1 MASSIQILRST
12 TAKERPFPG
21 SLLEGQPAV
30 NVNATEPGLFFKASD
45 GTLVKIGPTAIT
57 SDGLPP
63 NSGGVGEQGNTI
75 GELWLDKS
83 QTPPV
88 LKVYDGSTWVSAGSG
103 GGGGGGTALFVRW
116 IYTAVGGETSL
127 SGSSGGVSLQYQP
140 GMEEVFI
147 NGVLLTRTTD
157 YSASNGT
164 SITNLQPLAAGD
176 VATVISYIPAT
187 TIALPGQVSLLRW
200 TKLAAAGQTVL
211 SGVDASG
218 QALAY
223 TAGFEEVFVNGAF
236 LRRGDDYTATNGT
249 SITLTTALALDD
261 EVTVLAFSSF
271 QVGSVSTANI
281 QDGAVTSVKLAD
293 DAVITAKILDGA
305 VTESKLGTGAVTSA
319 KILDGTIVDA
329 DVNASAAIDSSKLS
343 FVQETSTAPR
353 TVQSKLRDWVS
364 VKDFGATGNGTTDD
378 TAAIQ
383 AAINY
388 ASDYAR
394 AVYFPSHRTTPSGGG
409 SFYKITSTLTIT
421 KPISLVG
428 EVENG
433 VLLLA
438 PPGFSGSY
446 IIDYTLGNFGS
457 SENVEI
463 RNLTFRTTE
472 SVPASRPSGIYIEN
486 LSYLDMR
493 NVEFFQ
499 TFHGVVF
506 AGVRCFSNILT
517 NVSGYANPGST
528 VKYLN
533 HTGGG
538 HWTFEH
544 CTFAADVG
552 FFIDSGSYPDTVNLI
567 SCNFEQ
573 CLTRNLLVEGGV
585 RGINLIGCRTEGYDG
600 AGVNP
605 PAEFEIDPQG
615 TNEVYGFT
623 CIGSTFT
630 TDAGASTPIMLG
642 RSGGKVRGI
651 QISANAITYAAGFQI
666 VYLGTNVSV
675 GSITDN
681 MHVFGFAKPVGYL
694 GIVNAPRAGIT
705 IFSNRADFLGSIE
718 VLDEWW
724 GLSPW
729 GVTEGTY
736 TPTWTGGTVTGNASP
751 TSSSGTWRRTGNTI
765 ELWVRAVDVLNSYT
779 TAPTGEVRIS
789 LPTGL
794 GTATGFYASGSC
806 SGKNVTFIKQ
816 LVPEVSS
823 GNSYLTLTNI
833 TGDKTVASQSLQW
846 SDVGNPSGSFTIYI
860 SYQVS

>member
-21 SLLEGQPAV
+21 NLLEGQPAA
-30 NVNATEPGLFFKASD
+30 NVNSVEPGLFFKASD
-45 GTLVKIGPTAIT
+45 GTLVKIGPAAIT

-63 NSGGVGEQGNTI
+63 NSGGVGQQGNTI

-83 QTPPV
+83 LNPPV
-88 LKVYDGSTWVSAGSG
+88 LKVYDGTSWISAGSG
-103 GGGGGGTALFVRW
+103 GGGGTSLFVRW

-127 SGSSGGVSLQYQP
+127 SGSSGGVALQYQA
-140 GMEEVFI
+140 GTEEVFL
-147 NGVLLTRTTD
+147 NGVLLTRNVD
-157 YSASNGT
+157 YAATNGT
-164 SITNLQPLAAGD
+164 SITNLQPLTAGD
-176 VATVISYIPAT
+176 VATVISYIPSS
-187 TIALPGQVSLLRW
+187 TIAIPGQASLLRW
-200 TKLAAAGQTVL
+200 AILASAGQTIL
-211 SGVDASG
+211 SGTDPNG
-218 QALAY
+218 QLLAY
-223 TAGFEEVFVNGAF
+223 TPGFEEVFVNGAF
-236 LRRGDDYTATNGT
+236 LRRGSDYTATNGT
-249 SITLTTALALDD
+249 SITLTSALALDD
-261 EVTVLAFSSF
+261 EVTVLAFSEF
-271 QVGSVSTANI
+271 QVGSVSSSDI
-281 QDGAVTSVKLAD
+281 QDGAIIASKLATSS
-293 DAVITAKILDGA
+293 VSSSSVQDGA
-305 VTESKLGTGAVTSA
+305 IVEAKLAAGAV
-319 KILDGTIVDA
+319 VDSK
-329 DVNASAAIDSSKLS
+329 VSASAAIASSKLS
-343 FVQETSTAPR
+343 FLQEGTGAQLRS
-353 TVQSKLRDWVS
+353 VQSKLRDVVS
-364 VKDFGATGNGTTDD
+364 VKDFGATGNGVTDD

-409 SFYKITSTLTIT
+409 SFYKVTSTLTIT
-421 KPISLVG
+421 KPISLIG
-428 EVENG
+428 ESPNS

-438 PPGFSGSY
+438 PSGFSGAY

-457 SENVEI
+457 SENVQI
-463 RNLTFRTTE
+463 QNLILRTTE
-472 SVPASRPSGIYIEN
+472 PTPASRPSGIYIEN
-486 LSYLDMR
+486 VSYLDMQ

-506 AGVRCFSNILT
+506 SGVRCFSNLCT
-517 NVSGYANPGST
+517 NISGYANPGST

-533 HTGGG
+533 FNGGG
-538 HWTFEH
+538 HWTFDH

-552 FFIDSGSYPDTVNLI
+552 FFIDSSSFPDTVNLI

-573 CLTRNLLVEGGV
+573 CLTRSLLVEGGA

-600 AGVNP
+600 AGINP
-605 PAEFEIDPQG
+605 PADFEVDPQG

-651 QISANAITYAAGFQI
+651 QISANAITYAAGYQI
-666 VYLGTNVSV
+666 VYLGSNVTV

-681 MHVFGFAKPVGYL
+681 MHVLGFAKPVGYL
-694 GIVNAPRAGIT
+694 GIVNAPRSGIV

-729 GVTEGTY
+729 GVAEGTY
-736 TPTWTGGTVTGNASP
+736 TPSWSGGTVAGNATP
-751 TSSSGTWRRTGNTI
+751 ATSTGRWRRTGDVV
-765 ELWVRAVDVLNSYT
+765 ELWIRGVSVLNSFT
-779 TAPTGEVRIS
+779 TAPTGEVRVS
-789 LPTGL
+789 LPSGL
-794 GTATGFYASGSC
+794 GTATGFYANGSC
-806 SGKNVTFIKQ
+806 SGKNVTFVKQ
-816 LVPEVSS
+816 LTPEVSS
-823 GNSYLTLTNI
+823 GDSYITLANI

-846 SDVGNPSGSFTIYI
+846 SDVASPSGSFNIYI